1 MPTFHFTKW
10 VKPFLKYLLVSVGVY
25 KYQHTHNKETF
36 HSGKF
41 LVHFQ
46 SLSSID
52 IYMQMLLD
60 WDTRTNKEGLAEL
73 PGQKKKNLLNRN
85 NETKIHFSFE
95 QHKK

>member
-1 MPTFHFTKW
+1 M
-10 VKPFLKYLLVSVGVY
+10 GVY

-46 SLSSID
+46 SLSSIA

-60 WDTRTNKEGLAEL
+60 QYTRTNKKVLAEL
-73 PGQKKKNLLNRN
+73 PGQNFLNRN
-85 NETKIHFSFE
+85 NETQSHFSIE